1 MIFFEFSSFPLFQII
16 NSINGPNYFFLML
29 SAVLQHLEI
38 NKNIQRKIL
47 EFLEHDSDTEENY
60 QNLIQLI
67 EENKIKEDEFKLQ
80 ELLHLISIISS
91 HHHRGLN
98 FFSKIE
104 RILLN
109 FTKEIKQSLSNSEIF
124 HIFHNNKRIILFLIE
139 ENIIIPNKQIVKQKE
154 YDISFLSY
162 FCTNFNK
169 LYNKYILQA
178 IDLEVKKIGKLKI
191 DVFDQKRKTGE
202 NDNYI
207 CQLIRNDSVEEFI
220 TYVNKNDYFLSSKVE
235 DSIFETNQFLIENK
249 PLLIEYS
256 AFFGSTQIF
265 KYLYLNGCKLTPSL
279 WIYSIHGND
288 PEIINILEENEI
300 KPQDESYIE
309 CYNESIKCHHID
321 MTEYILKKI
330 LDNKSENDLVQISK
344 SIKYYNFIYFPKD
357 INCIFAFQKFCRYNY
372 YTFVKFLIEN
382 KNIDVNETCKIL
394 IKMFLYSQN
403 SFFSF
408 ESNFKINF

>member
-1 MIFFEFSSFPLFQII
+1 
-16 NSINGPNYFFLML
+16 ML
-29 SAVLQHLEI
+29 SDVQQYLEI
-38 NKNIQRKIL
+38 NKNIQRKII
-47 EFLEHDSDTEENY
+47 EFLEHDSNTEENY

-67 EENKIKEDEFKLQ
+67 DENKIKEDEFKLQ

-91 HHHRGLN
+91 HHHRSLD
-98 FFSKIE
+98 FFPKIE

-109 FTKEIKQSLSNSEIF
+109 FQKEIKQRLSNSEIF
-124 HIFHNNKRIILFLIE
+124 YIFNNNKRIILFLIE
-139 ENIIIPNKQIVKQKE
+139 ENLIIPNKQIVKQKE

-162 FCTNFNK
+162 FCTNFNE

-178 IDLEVKKIGKLKI
+178 IDLEAKKIGKLPI
-191 DVFDQKRKTGE
+191 EVFNQKRKTGE

-207 CQLIRNDSVEEFI
+207 CQLIRNDSIEEFI
-220 TYVNKNDYFLSSKVE
+220 TYINKNDYFLSSKVE
-235 DSIFETNQFLIENK
+235 DSIFETNQFLLENK

-279 WIYSIHGND
+279 WLYSIHGND
-288 PEIINILEENEI
+288 PEIISILEENEI

-309 CYNESIKCHHID
+309 CYNESIKCHHIN
-321 MTEYILKKI
+321 MTEYILQKI
-330 LDNKSENDLVQISK
+330 LDNKSENDLNQISK

-357 INCIFAFQKFCRYNY
+357 INSIFAFQKFCRYGYFN
-372 YTFVKFLIEN
+372 FVKFFIEN
-382 KNIDVNETCKIL
+382 KKIDVNETCKIKKKKYFYIVKILFL
-394 IKMFLYSQN
+394 I
-403 SFFSF
+403 F